1 MIRNLAD
8 FIRMLQV
15 EEKKKLSEY
24 KLTHPPTIGAMYEGL
39 SAGLLKKSLPGD
51 LGLNFVSGFI
61 HNGKDLITREIDCMM
76 VRGEGETIPY
86 TTKFKWHVK
95 DVIAV
100 FEIKKKLYTSGMV
113 DSFELLRGVIKSY
126 GSYITSCSDKK
137 KFRIDSV
144 VRMFETVTGEKFPGS
159 NSIKTLSL
167 EKELLFHTFIL
178 ELVSPIRVVIGYDG
192 FKNEYAF
199 RKALCDFLVKNTGKP
214 GFGPTSFPQLMIS
227 GNYSLIKL
235 NGQPY
240 MGRRDDNRWCF
251 YASARSNP
259 VLMLLEFLWTRLSR
273 LGILQEDIWGKDLT
287 KQNLIQLLLAEP
299 EITEKGMGW
308 KCTIIP
314 AQSGE
319 FKEAPA
325 ETDWSPYYVTLAQF
339 NILGWLCN
347 GKAVRVDDIELLNYL
362 SSKNEQIKDVLDPL
376 FEIGLVVLSGKEIK
390 LTTDMLACAIL
401 PNGKYAVAENNS
413 GRFTNWIAKN
423 FKSGE

>member
-8 FIRMLQV
+8 FIRMLQE

-39 SAGLLKKSLPGD
+39 SADLLKKSLSGD
-51 LGLNFVSGFI
+51 LGLDFVSGFI
-61 HNGKDLITREIDCMM
+61 HNGKDLTREIDCMM
-76 VRGEGETIPY
+76 VRGQGEAIPY
-86 TTKFKWHVK
+86 TAKFKWHVK

-100 FEIKKKLYTSGMV
+100 FEIKKELYTSDMV
-113 DSFELLRGVIKSY
+113 DSFELLRGVIESY
-126 GSYITSCSDKK
+126 GSYITSCSDKE

-159 NSIKTLSL
+159 NFIKELSP

-178 ELVSPIRVVIGYDG
+178 ELISPIRVVIGYDG
-192 FKNEYAF
+192 FKDEYAF
-199 RKALCDFLVKNTGKP
+199 RKALCDFLVKNTGKL

-240 MGRRDDNRWCF
+240 MGRRGDNRWCF

-259 VLMLLEFLWTRLSR
+259 ILMLLELLWTRLSR
-273 LGILQEDIWGKDLT
+273 LGILQVELWGEDLI
-287 KQNLIQLLLAEP
+287 KQNFIQLLLAEP
-299 EITEKGMGW
+299 EITEKKMGW

-314 AQSGE
+314 VQSEE

-325 ETDWSPYYVTLAQF
+325 ETDWSPYYVTLTQF
-339 NILGWLCN
+339 SILGQLCN
-347 GKAVRVDDIELLNYL
+347 GKVVQVDDIGLLNYL
-362 SSKNEQIKDVLDPL
+362 SSKNEQIQDVLDPL

-390 LTTDMLACAIL
+390 LTTDMLTCAIL

-413 GRFTNWIAKN
+413 GRFTDWLAKN
-423 FKSGE
+423 FKSRE